1 MRSPRTS
8 YCGSSIFLI
17 SHTNTQTSNVGNQSC
32 CYSVVV
38 AGSKELL
45 TVAEIAL
52 VAVVL
57 LGCVS
62 LLVND
67 GSDVDWLSFLRSLD
81 ETDGAAG
88 NAVLANSHSHGAADN
103 GPGAGKIDISS
114 TFEAVLA
121 DGAEHAW
128 GRLGLV
134 TVSVAGSG
142 DSGVE
147 DLTDRVATVTH
158 VTEGVDVDLTVA
170 GTADGSPNAGLL
182 VVTTLLE
189 ANKARDVALFLGVGK
204 GALGVDGLRVALV
217 GVSASSNEVA
227 VVSSEHLGEV
237 SSLVKTIASGLF
249 VTVGEAFGTE
259 STTEMA
265 EAGALSLNASSTKRS
280 STEGR
285 VLLEEGTDILMRLSV
300 KMT

>member
-52 VAVVL
+52 SAVVL
-57 LGCVS
+57 LGSVS

-67 GSDVDWLSFLRSLD
+67 GSDVDWLSSLRSRG
-81 ETDGAAG
+81 ETDGAAS
-88 NAVLANSHSHGAADN
+88 NAVVANSHSHGTADN
-103 GPGAGKIDISS
+103 GPGAGKVDISL

-134 TVSVAGSG
+134 TSTVAGSG
-142 DSGVE
+142 DSRVE
-147 DLTDRVATVTH
+147 DLTDRVATVTEI
-158 VTEGVDVDLTVA
+158 TEGVDVNLTVA
-170 GTADGSPNAGLL
+170 GTVDGSPNAGLL
-182 VVTTLLE
+182 VVSTLLE
-189 ANKARDVALFLGVGK
+189 ADKARDVALFLGVGK
-204 GALGVDGLRVALV
+204 VALGVDGLGVALV

-227 VVSSEHLGEV
+227 VVSSELLREV
-237 SSLVKTIASGLF
+237 SSLVETIAALLVMS
-249 VTVGEAFGTE
+249 VGEAIAAE
-259 STTEMA
+259 SSTEMA
-265 EAGALSLNASSTKRS
+265 EAGS
-280 STEGR
+280 
-285 VLLEEGTDILMRLSV
+285 
-300 KMT
+300 